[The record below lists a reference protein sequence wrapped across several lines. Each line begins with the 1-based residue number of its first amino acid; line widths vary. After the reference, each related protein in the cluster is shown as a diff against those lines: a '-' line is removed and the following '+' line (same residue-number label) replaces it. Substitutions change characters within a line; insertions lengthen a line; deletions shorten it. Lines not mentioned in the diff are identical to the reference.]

1 MTLENL
7 LRTGQLKAHA
17 ADERE
22 ILRLLDSA
30 QLALKDAA
38 VADLS
43 GDSRLNLAYRAL
55 VQAALAAVLA
65 NGYRPST
72 SEPGHHQ
79 LLLQTLPKTIG
90 LASER
95 VRVLEAFRKARNQND
110 YRGIPVSDATARE
123 CAEEARRLLA
133 DVRAWLEARRA
144 PG

>member
-7 LRTGQLKAHA
+7 LRTGQLKVHA

-22 ILRLLDSA
+22 LQRLLDSA
-30 QLALKDAA
+30 QLALQDAA
-38 VADLS
+38 LAELS
-43 GDSRLNLAYRAL
+43 GDSRLNLAYRAMM
-55 VQAALAAVLA
+55 QAALAAVLA

-110 YRGIPVSDATARE
+110 YRGVPVSDATARE
-123 CAEEARRLLA
+123 CAQAAGRLLA
-133 DVRAWLEARRA
+133 DVRAWFEARRA
-144 PG
+144 CG

>member
-43 GDSRLNLAYRAL
+43 SDSRLNLAYRAMM
-55 VQAALAAVLA
+55 QTALAF
-65 NGYRPST
+65 PS
-72 SEPGHHQ
+72 SASISPGR
-79 LLLQTLPKTIG
+79 
-90 LASER
+90 ASSSR
-95 VRVLEAFRKARNQND
+95 AGVRRSRIAHTVN
-110 YRGIPVSDATARE
+110 
-123 CAEEARRLLA
+123 
-133 DVRAWLEARRA
+133 RRA
-144 PG
+144 RGALIPRGTSRAARQK

>member
-1 MTLENL
+1 VTLENL
-7 LRTGQLKAHA
+7 LRIGKLKAHA

-30 QLALKDAA
+30 RLALKDAA

-43 GDSRLNLAYRAL
+43 GDSRLNLAYRAMM
-55 VQAALAAVLA
+55 QAALAAVLA

-95 VRVLEAFRKARNQND
+95 VLVLEAFRKARNQND
-110 YRGIPVSDATARE
+110 YRGVPVSDATARE

-133 DVRAWLEARRA
+133 DVKAWIESRRRSA
-144 PG
+144 

>member
-7 LRTGQLKAHA
+7 LRTGQLKEHA

-22 ILRLLDSA
+22 LARLLESA
-30 QLALKDAA
+30 EVALNDAKLAS
-38 VADLS
+38 LS
-43 GDSRLNLAYRAL
+43 STSRLDLAYRAIM
-55 VQAALAAVLA
+55 QAALAAVLA

-95 VRVLEAFRKARNQND
+95 VQVLEAFRKARNQND

-123 CAEEARRLLA
+123 CAEEAGRLLA
-133 DVRAWLEARRA
+133 EVRAWLEARRV
-144 PG
+144 

>member
-22 ILRLLDSA
+22 LARLLESA
-30 QLALKDAA
+30 QVALNDAKLAS
-38 VADLS
+38 LS
-43 GDSRLNLAYRAL
+43 STSRLDLAYRAIM
-55 VQAALAAVLA
+55 QAALAAVLA

-123 CAEEARRLLA
+123 CAEEAGRLLS

>member
-1 MTLENL
+1 LENL
-7 LRTGQLKAHA
+7 LRIGKLKAYA

-22 ILRLLDSA
+22 IARVLDSA

-43 GDSRLNLAYRAL
+43 GDSRLNLAYRAMM
-55 VQAALAAVLA
+55 QAALAAVLA

-79 LLLQTLPKTIG
+79 LLLQALPKTIG

-95 VRVLEAFRKARNQND
+95 VLVLEAFRKARNQND
-110 YRGIPVSDATARE
+110 YRGLPVSDATARE
-123 CAEEARRLLA
+123 CAEEAGRLLA
-133 DVRAWLEARRA
+133 AVRAWIELRRRSS
-144 PG
+144 

>member
-38 VADLS
+38 VAEIS
-43 GDSRLNLAYRAL
+43 GDSRLNLAYRAMM
-55 VQAALAAVLA
+55 QAALAAMLA

-79 LLLQTLPKTIG
+79 LLLQSLPKTIG
-90 LASER
+90 LAGER
-95 VRVLEAFRKARNQND
+95 ARVLDALRKARNQND

-123 CAEEARRLLA
+123 CAEAAGRLLA
-133 DVRAWLEARRA
+133 DVRAWIDARRV
-144 PG
+144 G

>member
-22 ILRLLDSA
+22 LQRLLDSA
-30 QLALKDAA
+30 QLALQDAA

-43 GDSRLNLAYRAL
+43 SDSRLNLAYRAMM
-55 VQAALAAVLA
+55 QAALVGVLA

-79 LLLQTLPKTIG
+79 LLLQALPKTIG

-95 VRVLEAFRKARNQND
+95 VLVLEAFRKARIQND
-110 YRGIPVSDATARE
+110 YRGVPVSEATARE

-133 DVRAWLEARRA
+133 DVRAWLEGRRKT
-144 PG
+144 

>member
-7 LRTGQLKAHA
+7 LRTGQPKAHA

-22 ILRLLDSA
+22 LARLLESA
-30 QLALKDAA
+30 EVALNDAKLAS
-38 VADLS
+38 LS
-43 GDSRLNLAYRAL
+43 STSRLDLAYRAIM
-55 VQAALAAVLA
+55 QAALAAVLA
-65 NGYRPST
+65 NGFRPST

-123 CAEEARRLLA
+123 CAEEAGRLLA
-133 DVRAWLEARRA
+133 EVRAWLEARRV
-144 PG
+144 

>member
-7 LRTGQLKAHA
+7 LRTGQLKVHA

-22 ILRLLDSA
+22 LARLLESA
-30 QLALKDAA
+30 QVALNDAKIA
-38 VADLS
+38 SLS
-43 GDSRLNLAYRAL
+43 STSRLDLAYRAIM
-55 VQAALAAVLA
+55 QAALAAVLA

-123 CAEEARRLLA
+123 CAEEAGRLLA
-133 DVRAWLEARRA
+133 EVRAWLATRV
-144 PG
+144 

>member
-7 LRTGQLKAHA
+7 LRTGQLKVHA

-22 ILRLLDSA
+22 LARLLESA
-30 QLALKDAA
+30 EVALNDAKIA
-38 VADLS
+38 SLS
-43 GDSRLNLAYRAL
+43 STSRLDLAYRAIM
-55 VQAALAAVLA
+55 QAALAAVLA

-110 YRGIPVSDATARE
+110 YRGIPVSDAMARE
-123 CAEEARRLLA
+123 CAEEAGRLLA
-133 DVRAWLEARRA
+133 EVRAWLATRV
-144 PG
+144 

>member
-38 VADLS
+38 
-43 GDSRLNLAYRAL
+43 
-55 VQAALAAVLA
+55 LAAILA

-79 LLLQTLPKTIG
+79 LLLQALPKTIG
-90 LASER
+90 LARER
-95 VRVLEAFRKARNQND
+95 VQVLEAFRKARNQND
-110 YRGIPVSDATARE
+110 YRGVPVSDATARE
-123 CAEEARRLLA
+123 CAEEAGRLLA
-133 DVRAWLEARRA
+133 EVRAWLDAHRQR
-144 PG
+144 G

>member
-22 ILRLLDSA
+22 LQRLLDSA
-30 QLALKDAA
+30 QLGLKDAA
-38 VADLS
+38 LAELS
-43 GDSRLNLAYRAL
+43 GDSRLNLAYRAMM
-55 VQAALAAVLA
+55 QAALAAVLA

-79 LLLQTLPKTIG
+79 LLLQMLPKTIG
-90 LASER
+90 LANER

-110 YRGIPVSDATARE
+110 YRGVPVSDATARE
-123 CAEEARRLLA
+123 CAEEAARLLA
-133 DVRAWLEARRA
+133 AVRAWLEARRKR
-144 PG
+144 G

>member
-7 LRTGQLKAHA
+7 LRTGQLKVHA

-22 ILRLLDSA
+22 LARLLESA
-30 QLALKDAA
+30 EVALNDAKIA
-38 VADLS
+38 SLS
-43 GDSRLNLAYRAL
+43 STSRLDLAYRAIM
-55 VQAALAAVLA
+55 QAALAAVLA

-79 LLLQTLPKTIG
+79 FLLQTLPKTIG

-123 CAEEARRLLA
+123 CAEEAGRLLA
-133 DVRAWLEARRA
+133 EVRAWLATRV
-144 PG
+144 